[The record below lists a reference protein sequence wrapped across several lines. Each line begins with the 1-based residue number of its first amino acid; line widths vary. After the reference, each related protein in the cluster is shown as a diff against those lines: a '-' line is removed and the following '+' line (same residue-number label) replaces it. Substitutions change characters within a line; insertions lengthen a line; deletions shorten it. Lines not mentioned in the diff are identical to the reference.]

1 MSSFALSSM
10 PDQETMA
17 PSYLSWL
24 PRKIYSSNY
33 ELPFRRSKSLPTVTT
48 EVLGQTSSSQP
59 ESPQEVELP
68 NDAETTGTKRARL
81 QVLVNHLVM
90 LNSFGLIQSFGIFQL
105 PYEVHLSSS
114 PSTVA
119 WIGSIHIFFVY
130 FLGTFSGWA
139 LDRGYYKRLLF
150 VGSALQII
158 GLLVAGFS
166 KTWWMTFLFHGVF
179 QGIGH
184 GLMFCPAVT
193 MTAVYFNDSRMKM
206 TALGIAGCGASTGG
220 ILFPLIARYTI
231 NTRGSGDTLWIM
243 CGVVTFVSILIQLLA
258 NSEPRRMRSDQATR
272 TSRSNIQVVEWQA
285 FKEPSYALYV
295 VAMFFVFVGLWIPF
309 FYVREFS
316 AKALHITK
324 PQSFIILIVLNTAG
338 IPGRII
344 PALLSDC
351 CIGTI
356 NTYIVTLLL
365 TSITLLCW
373 PLVHSATGMIPWA
386 LAYGYGAGGVS
397 SLLQAGITSLNDEP
411 NKTGIKIGMA
421 FSIVG
426 FASLLGGPVGGELIR
441 IGDEIRDKGADA
453 YVLMMVFT
461 GSIMMLGCG
470 ILCIARLAK
479 TGYKLKMK
487 V

>member
-1 MSSFALSSM
+1 
-10 PDQETMA
+10 MA
-17 PSYLSWL
+17 SSYLSWL
-24 PRKIYSSNY
+24 PRKLSCSSF
-33 ELPFRRSKSLPTVTT
+33 EFPFRRSKDIPATST
-48 EVLGQTSSSQP
+48 ELSDGSNLSSPPPPPPASSSP
-59 ESPQEVELP
+59 P
-68 NDAETTGTKRARL
+68 NRDADDTTSLRAWY
-81 QVLVNHLVM
+81 QVIVNHLVM

-105 PYEVHLSSS
+105 PYEVLLSSS

-139 LDRGYYKRLLF
+139 LDRGYYKRMLF
-150 VGSALQII
+150 LGSILQIT

-166 KTWWMTFLFHGVF
+166 KSWAMTFVFHGMF

-184 GLMFCPAVT
+184 GLMFCPAVA
-193 MTAVYFNDSRMKM
+193 MTTRHFKDSRMKM
-206 TALGIAGCGASTGG
+206 TALGMAGCGASTGG

-231 NTRGSGDTLWIM
+231 DMRGIGDTLWII
-243 CGVVTFVSILIQLLA
+243 CGVIGFVSILIQVLA
-258 NSEPRRMRSDQATR
+258 SMSGVPKRERTVPAERSGRNTAR
-272 TSRSNIQVVEWQA
+272 IIEWRA
-285 FKEPSYALYV
+285 FKEPCYALYV

-316 AKALHITK
+316 SQALHITK
-324 PQSFIILIVLNTAG
+324 PQSFIILIALNAAG
-338 IPGRII
+338 IPGRIV
-344 PALLSDC
+344 PALLSDR

-356 NTYIVTLLL
+356 NAYLITLLL

-373 PLVHSATGMIPWA
+373 PLVTSATGMILWS

-397 SLLQAGITSLNDEP
+397 SLLQAGLAALNEDPE
-411 NKTGIKIGMA
+411 KAGIKIGMA

-426 FASLLGGPVGGELIR
+426 IASLLGGPVGGELIR
-441 IGDEIRDKGADA
+441 AGEETRNEGTDA

-470 ILCIARLAK
+470 ILCVSRFAK
-479 TGYKLKMK
+479 TGYKWK
-487 V
+487 VRV

>member
-1 MSSFALSSM
+1 MSSFALSSL
-10 PDQETMA
+10 PTQKIMA
-17 PSYLSWL
+17 TSYLSWL
-24 PRKIYSSNY
+24 PREISSSSY
-33 ELPFRRSKSLPTVTT
+33 ELPFWRSKSLPTNAT
-48 EVLGQTSSSQP
+48 EVLRATSS
-59 ESPQEVELP
+59 PQLVSSRENEPP
-68 NDAETTGTKRARL
+68 NDAEPISTRRAWL
-81 QVLVNHLVM
+81 QVLLNHLVM

-105 PYEVHLSSS
+105 PYEVHLTSS

-119 WIGSIHIFFVY
+119 WIGSIHIFFIY

-139 LDRGYYKRLLF
+139 LDRGCYKRLLF
-150 VGSALQII
+150 VGSTLQII

-166 KTWWMTFLFHGVF
+166 KTWYMTFLFHGVL
-179 QGIGH
+179 QGVGH

-193 MTAVYFNDSRMKM
+193 MTAMYFNKSKMKM

-231 NTRGSGDTLWIM
+231 NTRGIGDTLWIM

-258 NSEPRRMRSDQATR
+258 SSGPRRIRSAQATR
-272 TSRSNIQVVEWQA
+272 TLRSNMQIVGWQA

-295 VAMFFVFVGLWIPF
+295 VAMFFVFAGLWIPF

-324 PQSFIILIVLNTAG
+324 PQSFIILIVLNAAG

-344 PALLSDC
+344 PAVLSDC

-356 NTYIVTLLL
+356 NTYITLLL
-365 TSITLLCW
+365 TSVTLLCW
-373 PLVHSATGMIPWA
+373 PLVCNTTGMIPWA

-421 FSIVG
+421 FSVVG
-426 FASLLGGPVGGELIR
+426 FASLLGGPVGGELIHV
-441 IGDEIRDKGADA
+441 GEETRDKGTDA
-453 YVLMMVFT
+453 YVLMMIFT
-461 GSIMMLGCG
+461 GSMMVLGCG
-470 ILCIARLAK
+470 ILCIARVTK
-479 TGYKLKMK
+479 TGYRLKIK